1 MANITRFDPF
11 FDADN
16 LFRGLR
22 FARREAE
29 PQMKLE
35 VEEDD
40 KNYTIHAEV
49 PATRRVTRAR
59 SPECPSSS
67 ETDRPSIRSSAPQA
81 RYAASTATRCR
92 SAPKSNAN
100 RRKRKKARSYTASAT
115 TARSIAASRSI
126 RQSIRNKARPPIKTE
141 FSSWCCRKRASAVQP
156 S

>member
-49 PATRRVTRAR
+49 PGAKKDDIKISVDGNQVSISAEIKRESEKKEKGQVVHSERYYGTVYR
-59 SPECPSSS
+59 SFAL
-67 ETDRPSIRSSAPQA
+67 DSAVDQEQG
-81 RYAASTATRCR
+81 
-92 SAPKSNAN
+92 
-100 RRKRKKARSYTASAT
+100 SAT
-115 TARSIAASRSI
+115 YKDGILELVLPKKSFGGPTKLKIS
-126 RQSIRNKARPPIKTE
+126 
-141 FSSWCCRKRASAVQP
+141 
-156 S
+156 